1 MLWDGQEACWSG
13 DDSSHDEGWS
23 EVMMESM
30 TGEGD
35 TDCRYVSC
43 KSNIREWL
51 RYERHYLLN

>member
-1 MLWDGQEACWSG
+1 
-13 DDSSHDEGWS
+13 
-23 EVMMESM
+23 MMESM

-51 RYERHYLLN
+51 RYERHYLLNSS